1 MNTVLKGRIA
11 LTTILRPFWRLKFA
25 NVSNKKHVLWRHQER
40 KITWRYITLLYN
52 QMSNVNSSSFTTE
65 TNLFL
70 FCKPDFLKL
79 YWGSSILTNPSLDV
93 LEYGVQH
100 WTLLFSSFLYLFLL
114 FKFSSLDN
122 IFEYIVSFQKKYFH
136 FSPYL
141 VGRRNEKMD
150 VKVVFLGKWLPISY
164 AIFFNL
170 GFRKSSSRM
179 LFMPLRL
186 YWCLQDLVTITANHA
201 SQDWNHVT

>member
-1 MNTVLKGRIA
+1 MNTVLKGRIV
-11 LTTILRPFWRLKFA
+11 LTTIFRPFWRLKFWNVWYA
-25 NVSNKKHVLWRHQER
+25 NVSNLKKRFVTSSGVENHL
-40 KITWRYITLLYN
+40 TLYN
-52 QMSNVNSSSFTTE
+52 TSVRSNKSNVNSSSFTTE
-65 TNLFL
+65 TNSFL
-70 FCKPDFLKL
+70 FCKRDFLKL

-122 IFEYIVSFQKKYFH
+122 IFEYIVSFQKKKFN

-164 AIFFNL
+164 AIFLNL

-186 YWCLQDLVTITANHA
+186 
-201 SQDWNHVT
+201 

>member
-11 LTTILRPFWRLKFA
+11 LTTIFRPFWRLKFA
-25 NVSNKKHVLWRHQER
+25 NAWYANVSNKKTRFVTSSGAENYL
-40 KITWRYITLLYN
+40 TLYN
-52 QMSNVNSSSFTTE
+52 TSVRSNKSNVNSSSFTTE
-65 TNLFL
+65 TNLFFL
-70 FCKPDFLKL
+70 SSTCFC
-79 YWGSSILTNPSLDV
+79 YSN
-93 LEYGVQH
+93 Y
-100 WTLLFSSFLYLFLL
+100 
-114 FKFSSLDN
+114 SSLDN
-122 IFEYIVSFQKKYFH
+122 IFEYIVSFQKKKFH

-164 AIFFNL
+164 AIFLNL

-186 YWCLQDLVTITANHA
+186 
-201 SQDWNHVT
+201 

>member
-1 MNTVLKGRIA
+1 MNTVLKGRIV
-11 LTTILRPFWRLKFA
+11 LTTIFRPFWRLKFWNVWYA
-25 NVSNKKHVLWRHQER
+25 NVSNLKKRFVTSSGVENHL
-40 KITWRYITLLYN
+40 TLYN
-52 QMSNVNSSSFTTE
+52 TSVRSNKSNVNSSSFTTE

-70 FCKPDFLKL
+70 FCKRDFLKL

-100 WTLLFSSFLYLFLL
+100 WTMLFSSFLYLFLL

-122 IFEYIVSFQKKYFH
+122 IFEYIVSFQKKKFN

-150 VKVVFLGKWLPISY
+150 GKVVFLGKWLPISY
-164 AIFFNL
+164 AIFLNL

-186 YWCLQDLVTITANHA
+186 
-201 SQDWNHVT
+201 

>member
-1 MNTVLKGRIA
+1 MNTVLKGRIV
-11 LTTILRPFWRLKFA
+11 LTTIFRPFWRLKFA
-25 NVSNKKHVLWRHQER
+25 NAWYANVSNKKIRFVTSSGAENYL
-40 KITWRYITLLYN
+40 TLYN
-52 QMSNVNSSSFTTE
+52 TSVRSNKSNVNSSSFTTE

-70 FCKPDFLKL
+70 FCKRDFLKL

-122 IFEYIVSFQKKYFH
+122 IFEYIVSFQKKKFN

-164 AIFFNL
+164 AIFLNL

-186 YWCLQDLVTITANHA
+186 
-201 SQDWNHVT
+201 

>member
-1 MNTVLKGRIA
+1 MNTVLKGRIV
-11 LTTILRPFWRLKFA
+11 LTTIFRPFWRLKFWNVWYA
-25 NVSNKKHVLWRHQER
+25 NVSNLKKRFVTSSGVENHL
-40 KITWRYITLLYN
+40 TLYN
-52 QMSNVNSSSFTTE
+52 TSVRSNKSNVNSSSFTTE

-70 FCKPDFLKL
+70 FCKRDFLKL

-122 IFEYIVSFQKKYFH
+122 IFEYIVSFQKKKFN

-164 AIFFNL
+164 AIFLNL

-186 YWCLQDLVTITANHA
+186 
-201 SQDWNHVT
+201 

>member
-1 MNTVLKGRIA
+1 MNTVLKGRIV
-11 LTTILRPFWRLKFA
+11 LTTIFRPFWRLKFWNVWYA
-25 NVSNKKHVLWRHQER
+25 NVSNLKKRFVTSSGVENHL
-40 KITWRYITLLYN
+40 TLYN
-52 QMSNVNSSSFTTE
+52 TSVRSNKSNVNSSSFTTE

-70 FCKPDFLKL
+70 FCKRDFLKL

-122 IFEYIVSFQKKYFH
+122 IFEYIVSFQKKKFN

-150 VKVVFLGKWLPISY
+150 GKVVFLGKWLPISY
-164 AIFFNL
+164 AIFLNL

-186 YWCLQDLVTITANHA
+186 
-201 SQDWNHVT
+201 

>member
-1 MNTVLKGRIA
+1 MNTVLKGRIE
-11 LTTILRPFWRLKFA
+11 LTTIFRLFWHLKFWNVWYA
-25 NVSNKKHVLWRHQER
+25 NVSNLKKRFVTSSGVENHL
-40 KITWRYITLLYN
+40 TLYN
-52 QMSNVNSSSFTTE
+52 TSVRSNKSNVNSSSFTTE

-70 FCKPDFLKL
+70 FCKRDFLKL

-122 IFEYIVSFQKKYFH
+122 IFEYIVSFQKKKFN

-186 YWCLQDLVTITANHA
+186 
-201 SQDWNHVT
+201 

>member
-1 MNTVLKGRIA
+1 MNTVLKGRIV
-11 LTTILRPFWRLKFA
+11 LTTIFRPFWRLKFWNVWYA
-25 NVSNKKHVLWRHQER
+25 NISNLKKRFVTSSGAENHLTLYNTSVRSNK
-40 KITWRYITLLYN
+40 
-52 QMSNVNSSSFTTE
+52 SNVNSSSFTTE

-70 FCKPDFLKL
+70 FCKRDFLKL

-122 IFEYIVSFQKKYFH
+122 IFEYIISFQKKKFN

-164 AIFFNL
+164 AIFLNL

-186 YWCLQDLVTITANHA
+186 
-201 SQDWNHVT
+201 

>member
-1 MNTVLKGRIA
+1 MNTVLKGRIV
-11 LTTILRPFWRLKFA
+11 LTTIFRPFWRLKFWNVWYA
-25 NVSNKKHVLWRHQER
+25 NVSNLKKRFVTSSGVENHL
-40 KITWRYITLLYN
+40 TLYN
-52 QMSNVNSSSFTTE
+52 TSVRSNKSNVNSSSFTTE

-70 FCKPDFLKL
+70 FCKRDFLKL
-79 YWGSSILTNPSLDV
+79 YWGSSILTNPSLDA

-122 IFEYIVSFQKKYFH
+122 IFEYIVSFQKKKFH

-186 YWCLQDLVTITANHA
+186 
-201 SQDWNHVT
+201 

>member
-1 MNTVLKGRIA
+1 MNTVLKGRIV
-11 LTTILRPFWRLKFA
+11 LTTIFRSFWRLKFWNVWYA
-25 NVSNKKHVLWRHQER
+25 NISNLKKRFVTSSGAENHLTLYNTSVRSNK
-40 KITWRYITLLYN
+40 
-52 QMSNVNSSSFTTE
+52 SNVNSSSFTTE

-70 FCKPDFLKL
+70 FCKRDFLKL

-122 IFEYIVSFQKKYFH
+122 IFEYIVSFQKKKFN

-164 AIFFNL
+164 AIFLNL

-186 YWCLQDLVTITANHA
+186 
-201 SQDWNHVT
+201 

>member
-1 MNTVLKGRIA
+1 MNTVLKGRIV
-11 LTTILRPFWRLKFA
+11 LTTIFRPFWGLKFWNVWYA
-25 NVSNKKHVLWRHQER
+25 NVSNLKKRFVTSSGVENHL
-40 KITWRYITLLYN
+40 TLYITSVRSN
-52 QMSNVNSSSFTTE
+52 KSNVNSSSFTTE

-70 FCKPDFLKL
+70 FCKRDFLKL

-122 IFEYIVSFQKKYFH
+122 IFEYIVSFQKKKFN
-136 FSPYL
+136 FPPYL

-150 VKVVFLGKWLPISY
+150 GKVVFLGKWLPISY
-164 AIFFNL
+164 AIFLNL

-186 YWCLQDLVTITANHA
+186 
-201 SQDWNHVT
+201 